1 MIGAIIAKKVAQSGF
16 SNLNKGNID
25 GFTKAWA
32 EEAVFVYPP
41 GVAASGTIEGRENI
55 RKWFAKWMEQFP
67 KRNFVLKNVC
77 VKNIFDLIGS
87 NVVSV
92 EWDVNLTN
100 KDGKDFVVGGVT
112 TIDVRKGKAVRVC
125 DYIADTAVWKEA
137 WGEK

>member
-1 MIGAIIAKKVAQSGF
+1 MIGALIAKKVAQSGF
-16 SNLNKGNID
+16 SNLNKGNIEA
-25 GFTKAWA
+25 FTNSWA

-41 GVAASGTIEGRENI
+41 GVSASGTIRGRENI
-55 RKWFAKWMEQFP
+55 RKWFGKWMEQFP

-77 VKNIFDLIGS
+77 VKNIFDFIGS

-92 EWDVNLTN
+92 EWKVNVTN
-100 KDGKDFVVGGVT
+100 KDGKDFGLDGVT
-112 TIDVRKGKAVRVC
+112 TIDIRKGKAVRVC

>member
-1 MIGAIIAKKVAQSGF
+1 MIGAIMAKKVVQSAF
-16 SNLNKGNID
+16 SNLNKGNIEA
-25 GFTKAWA
+25 FTKTWA
-32 EEAVFVYPP
+32 EDAVFVYPP

-77 VKNIFDLIGS
+77 VKNIFDLVGS

-92 EWDVNLTN
+92 EYDVNFTN

-125 DYIADTAVWKEA
+125 DYIADTVAWKKA